1 MKLLSQNYVKYGLIM
16 SAITA
21 LCLVY
26 MEVTG
31 QNESFDKSPI
41 VAAAMFFAPVIVWYF
56 GINAKKKLLKG
67 KMTFK
72 QGLAEGFKLSLVYG
86 LISPF
91 IFLFYYILVN
101 PDILQYVRK
110 VYGMTGA
117 SDANVMVVDMVV
129 QVVTALLMGTLLGAI
144 ASFFLKSASKVKSKK
159 R

>member
-1 MKLLSQNYVKYGLIM
+1 MKLLSQNYVKYALIM
-16 SAITA
+16 SSITA

-31 QNESFDKSPI
+31 QNESFDKSSF
-41 VAAAMFFAPVIVWYF
+41 VAVLMFFAPVVIWYL

-72 QGLAEGFKLSLVYG
+72 QGLSEGFKISLVYG
-86 LISPF
+86 LVSPF

-117 SDANVMVVDMVV
+117 SNANVIIVDMLV
-129 QVVTALLMGTLLGAI
+129 QLVTAIIMGTLLSAV
-144 ASFFLKSASKVKSKK
+144 ASFFLKSKSKGK
-159 R
+159 KK